1 MDNFSESN
9 GCGEQS
15 WQEWLWSLAHSRLS
29 WFVSTSPIIFSDPV
43 MKTNFSHRFSRRLL
57 LSLFL
62 AGFTLGSPS
71 RTEDKLPPKPE
82 QPVLPAASGEGQA
95 AISTFRFPNSLQCN
109 LYAAEP
115 MLGNPVVFGIDRKG
129 NVFVCESYRQ
139 NKGVTDNRGH
149 DEKWLARDLA
159 AMTVEDRIRFHRD
172 LLGDKA
178 SEYEKYDDLIRV
190 LSDTNGDGIADDSV
204 VFASGFNGLE
214 EGTGAGVLIRD
225 EQVFYT
231 NIPNLWSLKDNDGDL
246 KSDSRTSLST
256 GYGVRVAFR
265 GHDMHGLV
273 MGPDGRVYFSIGDR
287 GYSVETPDGK
297 FQDPESGAVFRCEV
311 DGSHLEVFA
320 TGLRNPQELAFDDQ
334 GNLFTGDNNSDSGD
348 RARWVQVVEGG
359 DTGWRMMYQYLSDR
373 GPFNREKIWYP
384 YGPETPAYIVP
395 PIANLSDGPS
405 GLVYYPG
412 VGLDGNE
419 DLAGSFFLCDF
430 RGQSSNSGIRRIK
443 LKPKG
448 ATFEVQTNEEYIW
461 NVLATDVDFA
471 PDGSMYLSD
480 WVNGWDGENKGRI
493 YRFASK
499 SEDSSAVGKLSAEIL
514 KNGFKKLTASQLASL
529 LSNPDRRIRF
539 ESQYELATRGETNVL
554 AEALQSASASVR
566 LHAVWGLGQIARQKA
581 SEVATQSLITALA
594 DKDETVVARA
604 CEMLSES
611 KNGISPAQLK
621 SLLAN
626 SSPVIRSQA
635 MMAVGRVGASVCLD
649 DVAKI
654 LIENED
660 KDPIVR
666 HAGIIAFA
674 GAIGDSLDRWVKHSH
689 ESVRVAVAVALRKAK
704 NPGIATMLDDASPRV
719 VREVARAIYDVPDLH
734 GSLPQLAGLTIAE
747 EFDPA
752 IVQRIIHANFRLG
765 GEANAQRLVSF
776 ATSKL
781 STTALRAEAIQLLGD
796 WANPGPRDRILN
808 RHLPLEDR
816 SAEYV
821 TKLMQENIALLASAD
836 DEVRDEFFKVGA
848 KLEIRGIADLLEA
861 IVEEASANPLRRA
874 DSIRALARLKPERVI
889 ELGGMLFGDPN
900 AAVRVA
906 ALQSFA
912 TLSNEKA
919 TTQIKLALNSKD
931 TTERQAAWDLLQS
944 ESKLDSSMVTSL
956 IDARL
961 SDILAG
967 TLPVDTQLNAIEAAL
982 ARGSAATK
990 DKVAAFVE
998 NRDKQLET
1006 SPKAAYADCLD
1017 GGDIKAGRELF
1028 FTRSSLSCVRCHK
1041 VGETGGE
1048 VGPNLSQIGLQK
1060 DNAYLMEAIVVP
1072 DTAIA
1077 TGFETVVI
1085 LTEDD
1090 ESFSGIL
1097 KSEDDERVQI
1107 MDAQGALISVG
1118 KDSIVA
1124 RKKGLS
1130 SMPAGL
1136 MKYMNRRE
1144 LRDLVAYLKSLDGTP
1159 TATAKVGDVGGHK

>member
-1 MDNFSESN
+1 
-9 GCGEQS
+9 
-15 WQEWLWSLAHSRLS
+15 
-29 WFVSTSPIIFSDPV
+29 
-43 MKTNFSHRFSRRLL
+43 MKTNLTHRSFRRLI
-57 LSLFL
+57 LSVFL
-62 AGFTLGSPS
+62 AGFTCGMPCRS
-71 RTEDKLPPKPE
+71 EGAPPPPE
-82 QPVLPAASGEGQA
+82 QPTLPAASGEGQG
-95 AISTFRFPNSLQCN
+95 AIATFRYPSTLQCS
-109 LYAAEP
+109 LFAAEP
-115 MLGNPVVFGIDRKG
+115 LLGNPVVFGVDRLG

-149 DEKWLARDLA
+149 DDKWLARDLA
-159 AMTVEDRIRFHRD
+159 AMTVEDRIRFHRE
-172 LLGDKA
+172 LLGEKA

-190 LSDTNGDGIADDSV
+190 LSDKNGDGIADESV

-225 EQVFYT
+225 EQVLYT
-231 NIPNLWSLKDNDGDL
+231 NIPNLWSLKDTDGDL
-246 KSDSRTSLST
+246 KSDARTSLST

-287 GYSVETPDGK
+287 GYSVQTPDGK
-297 FQDPESGAVFRCEV
+297 LQDPESGAVFRCEL

-448 ATFEVQTNEEYIW
+448 ATFEIQTNEEYIW

-493 YRFASK
+493 YRFAAK
-499 SEDSSAVGKLSAEIL
+499 SEDSAAAGKLSADIL
-514 KNGFKKLTASQLASL
+514 KNGFKTLTTSQLASL

-539 ESQYELATRGETNVL
+539 ESQYELAARGETTVL
-554 AEALQSASASVR
+554 AEALRSEIALVR
-566 LHAVWGLGQIARQKA
+566 LHAVWGLGQIARRTDSK
-581 SEVATQSLITALA
+581 TAQELLLSA
-594 DKDETVVARA
+594 LSDNDESVVARA
-604 CEMLSES
+604 CEALSES
-611 KNGISPAQLK
+611 KKGISSDQLK
-621 SLLAN
+621 TLLA
-626 SSPVIRSQA
+626 SPSPVIRVHA
-635 MMAVGRVGASVCLD
+635 MMAVGRTGASDCLN

-654 LIENED
+654 LVENDD

-666 HAGIIAFA
+666 HAGIMAFA
-674 GAIGDSLDRWVKHSH
+674 GAIGDSPETWAKHSN
-689 ESVRVAVAVALRKAK
+689 ESVRIAVAVALRKSV
-704 NPGIATMLDDASPRV
+704 NSSIALMLDDAAPRV
-719 VREVARAIYDVPDLH
+719 VREVVRAIYDVPGLH
-734 GSLPQLAGLTIAE
+734 GQLSKLANLTIAE

-765 GEANAQRLVSF
+765 GEANAQRLISF

-781 STTALRAEAIQLLGD
+781 STAALRAEAIQLLGD
-796 WANPGPRDRILN
+796 WGKPGPRDRILN
-808 RHLPLEDR
+808 RHLPLDDR
-816 SAEYV
+816 SSDYV
-821 TKLMQENIALLASAD
+821 TKLIQENIATLASTD

-848 KLEIRGIADLLEA
+848 KLEIRGIAKLLEA
-861 IVEEASANPLRRA
+861 IVEDASANSTRRA
-874 DSIRALARLKPERVI
+874 DSIRALARLRPDRII
-889 ELGGMLFGDPN
+889 ELGETLFADRN

-906 ALQSFA
+906 ILQSFA
-912 TLSNEKA
+912 TLASEK
-919 TTQIKLALNSKD
+919 TPTQIKLALQSSD
-931 TTERQAAWDLLQS
+931 PTERQAAWDLLQS
-944 ESKLDSSMVTSL
+944 ENNLDASFVTSL
-956 IDARL
+956 IDSVAG
-961 SDILAG
+961 DIVSG
-967 TLPVDTQLNAIEAAL
+967 KLPLDTQLNAIEAAL
-982 ARGSAATK
+982 AKGSTTTK
-990 DKVAAFVE
+990 DKISAYIE
-998 NRDKQLET
+998 SRDQQIES
-1006 SPKAAYADCLD
+1006 SPRTAYADCLE
-1017 GGDIKAGRELF
+1017 GGDIQAGRELF

-1048 VGPNLSQIGLQK
+1048 VGPNLSQIGTQK
-1060 DNAYLMEAIVVP
+1060 DTGYLLESIVAP

-1077 TGFETVVI
+1077 NGFETVVV

-1090 ESFSGIL
+1090 ESFSGIF
-1097 KSEDDERVQI
+1097 KTEDDDRIQI
-1107 MDAQGALISVG
+1107 MDAQGALITIE

-1159 TATAKVGDVGGHK
+1159 ASTVKVGDVGGHK

>member
-1 MDNFSESN
+1 
-9 GCGEQS
+9 
-15 WQEWLWSLAHSRLS
+15 
-29 WFVSTSPIIFSDPV
+29 
-43 MKTNFSHRFSRRLL
+43 MKTNLTHRSFRRLI
-57 LSLFL
+57 LSVFL
-62 AGFTLGSPS
+62 AGFTSGSPI
-71 RTEDKLPPKPE
+71 RLEGAAPPAPE
-82 QPVLPAASGEGQA
+82 QPTLPAASGEGQG
-95 AISTFRFPNSLQCN
+95 AIATFRYPSTLQCS
-109 LYAAEP
+109 LFAAEP
-115 MLGNPVVFGIDRKG
+115 LLGNPVVFGVDRLG

-149 DEKWLARDLA
+149 DEQWLARDLA
-159 AMTVEDRIRFHRD
+159 AMTVEDRIRFHRE
-172 LLGDKA
+172 LLGEKA

-190 LSDTNGDGIADDSV
+190 LSDKNSDGIADESV

-225 EQVFYT
+225 EQVLYT
-231 NIPNLWSLKDNDGDL
+231 NIPNLWSLKDTDGDL
-246 KSDSRTSLST
+246 KSDARTSLST

-287 GYSVETPDGK
+287 GYSVQTPDGK
-297 FQDPESGAVFRCEV
+297 LQDPESGAVFRCEL

-320 TGLRNPQELAFDDQ
+320 TGLRNPQELAFDNH

-448 ATFEVQTNEEYIW
+448 ATFEIQTNEEYIW

-493 YRFASK
+493 YRFAPK
-499 SEDSSAVGKLSAEIL
+499 SEDSAAAGKRSAEIL
-514 KNGFKKLTASQLASL
+514 KNGFKTLAASQLASL

-539 ESQYELATRGETNVL
+539 ESQYELAARGETTVL
-554 AEALQSASASVR
+554 AEALRSESALVR
-566 LHAVWGLGQIARQKA
+566 LHAVWGLGQIARRTD
-581 SEVATQSLITALA
+581 SNTAKELLLSA
-594 DKDETVVARA
+594 LSDNDESVVARA
-604 CEMLSES
+604 CEALSES
-611 KNGISPAQLK
+611 KNGISSIQLK
-621 SLLAN
+621 TLLAN
-626 SSPVIRSQA
+626 QSPVVRVQA
-635 MMAVGRVGASVCLD
+635 MMAVGRTSASDCLE

-654 LIENED
+654 LVDNDD

-666 HAGIIAFA
+666 HAGIMAFA
-674 GAIGDSLDRWVKHSH
+674 GAIGDSPENWVKHNN
-689 ESVRVAVAVALRKAK
+689 ESVRVAVAVALRKSV
-704 NPGIATMLDDASPRV
+704 NPSITLMLDDAAPRV
-719 VREVARAIYDVPDLH
+719 VREVVRAIYDVPGLY
-734 GSLPQLAGLTIAE
+734 GQLPKLANLTVAE

-765 GEANAQRLVSF
+765 GEANAQRLISF

-781 STTALRAEAIQLLGD
+781 STAALRAEAIQLLGD
-796 WANPGPRDRILN
+796 WGKPGPRDRILN
-808 RHLPLEDR
+808 RHLPLDDR
-816 SAEYV
+816 PSEFVA
-821 TKLMQENIALLASAD
+821 KLIQENIATLASTD

-848 KLEIRGIADLLEA
+848 KLEIRGIAKLLEA
-861 IVEEASANPLRRA
+861 IVEDSEANSSRRA
-874 DSIRALARLKPERVI
+874 DSIRALARLRPDLIIERG
-889 ELGGMLFGDPN
+889 EKLFADRN

-912 TLSNEKA
+912 TLSSEK
-919 TTQIKLALNSKD
+919 TPIQIKLALQSTD
-931 TTERQAAWDLLQS
+931 ATERQAAWDLLQS
-944 ESKLDSSMVTSL
+944 ENKLDTSFVTAL
-956 IDARL
+956 ID
-961 SDILAG
+961 SEAG
-967 TLPVDTQLNAIEAAL
+967 NIVSGKLPLDTQLNAIEAAL
-982 ARGSAATK
+982 AKGSTTTK
-990 DKVAAFVE
+990 DTINAYIE
-998 NRDKQLET
+998 SRDQQIES
-1006 SPKAAYADCLD
+1006 SPRTAYADCLE
-1017 GGDIKAGRELF
+1017 GGDIQAGRELF

-1048 VGPNLSQIGLQK
+1048 VGPNLSQIGTQK
-1060 DNAYLMEAIVVP
+1060 DTGYLLESIIAP

-1077 TGFETVVI
+1077 NGFETVVV

-1097 KSEDDERVQI
+1097 KTEDDDRIQI
-1107 MDAQGALISVG
+1107 MDAQGALITIE

-1159 TATAKVGDVGGHK
+1159 VSTAKVGDVGGHK

>member
-1 MDNFSESN
+1 MPLAFS
-9 GCGEQS
+9 
-15 WQEWLWSLAHSRLS
+15 SLAFMMVGFH
-29 WFVSTSPIIFSDPV
+29 FSCNFPDPV
-43 MKTNFSHRFSRRLL
+43 MKTNLSHRVSRRLL

-62 AGFTLGSPS
+62 AGFTLGSPLRS
-71 RTEDKLPPKPE
+71 EDKLPPKPE

-95 AISTFRFPNSLQCN
+95 AISTFRFPNSLLCN

-115 MLGNPVVFGIDRKG
+115 LLGNPVVFGIDRKG

-149 DEKWLARDLA
+149 DDKWLAKDLA
-159 AMTVEDRIRFHRD
+159 AMTVEDRIRYHRE

-178 SEYEKYDDLIRV
+178 SEYEKFDDLIRV
-190 LSDTNGDGIADDSV
+190 LTDRDGDGVADSSG
-204 VFASGFNGLE
+204 VFASGFNRIE

-225 EQVFYT
+225 EQVLYT
-231 NIPNLWSLKDNDGDL
+231 NIPNLWSLTDSDGDL
-246 KSDSRTSLST
+246 QSDARNALST

-287 GYSVETPDGK
+287 GYFIRTPEGK
-297 FQDPESGAVFRCEV
+297 FHDPESGAVFRCEL
-311 DGSHLEVFA
+311 DGSGLEVFA
-320 TGLRNPQELAFDDQ
+320 TGLRNPQELAFDDH

-384 YGPETPAYIVP
+384 YGPESPAYIVP

-412 VGLDGNE
+412 VGLDGAS

-443 LKPKG
+443 LNPKG
-448 ATFEVQTNEEYIW
+448 ATFEVETNEEYIW

-471 PDGSMYLSD
+471 PDGSLFLSD

-493 YRFASK
+493 YRFAAK
-499 SEDSSAVGKLSAEIL
+499 SEEAIASGKSSAEIL
-514 KNGFKKLTASQLASL
+514 KNGFKKLSSSELAGL

-539 ESQYELATRGETNVL
+539 EAQYELAARGEAKVL
-554 AEALQSASASVR
+554 STALQSENAIVR
-566 LHAVWGLGQIARQKA
+566 LHAVWGLGQIARL
-581 SEVATQSLITALA
+581 SENELATQSLITALA
-594 DKDETVVARA
+594 DGEESVVARA

-611 KNGISPAQLK
+611 KKGISSDQLK

-626 SSPVIRSQA
+626 ASPVVKTHA
-635 MMAVGRVGASVCLD
+635 MMAVGRMGATDCLD
-649 DVAKI
+649 DVARI

-666 HAGIIAFA
+666 HAGIMAFT
-674 GAIGDSLDRWVKHSH
+674 GGIGNSLDRWVKHSN
-689 ESVRVAVAVALRKAK
+689 ESVRVAVSVALRKAK
-704 NPGIATMLDDASPRV
+704 NPGITKMLDDSSTRV
-719 VREVARAIYDVPDLH
+719 VREAVRAIYDVPDLH
-734 GSLPQLAGLTIAE
+734 TSLPQLASLTIAE
-747 EFDPA
+747 EYDPA

-781 STTALRAEAIQLLGD
+781 STSTLRAEAIQLLGD
-796 WANPGPRDRILN
+796 WGKPGPRDRILN
-808 RHLPLEDR
+808 RHLPLADR
-816 SAEYV
+816 PADFV
-821 TKLMQENIALLASAD
+821 TRMMQDNIALLASAD

-848 KLEIRGIADLLEA
+848 KLEIRGIAQLLEA
-861 IVEEASANPLRRA
+861 IVEDASANATRRA
-874 DSIRALARLKPERVI
+874 DSIRALARLQPERVL
-889 ELGGMLFGDPN
+889 EMGAMLFRDPN

-912 TLSNEKA
+912 SLSDKKTES
-919 TTQIKLALNSKD
+919 QIRLALQSKD
-931 TTERQAAWDLLQS
+931 TVERQAAWDLLHS
-944 ESKLDSSMVTSL
+944 ESKLDSNMAAML
-956 IDARL
+956 IDAQL

-967 TLPVDTQLNAIEAAL
+967 KLPVDTQLNALEAAL
-982 ARGSAATK
+982 ARGSASAK
-990 DKVAAFVE
+990 EKVAAFVE
-998 NRDKQLET
+998 SRDKQIES
-1006 SPKAAYADCLD
+1006 SPKVAYADCLE

-1048 VGPNLSQIGLQK
+1048 VGPSLSQIGLQK
-1060 DNAYLMEAIVVP
+1060 DNGYLLEAIVAP

-1090 ESFSGIL
+1090 ENFSGIL

-1107 MDAQGALISVG
+1107 MDAQGALISIE

-1136 MKYMNRRE
+1136 MKYMNRRD

-1159 TATAKVGDVGGHK
+1159 EATANIGDVGGHK

>member
-1 MDNFSESN
+1 
-9 GCGEQS
+9 
-15 WQEWLWSLAHSRLS
+15 
-29 WFVSTSPIIFSDPV
+29 
-43 MKTNFSHRFSRRLL
+43 MKTNSPHRLSRRFL
-57 LSLFL
+57 LSIFL
-62 AGFTLGSPS
+62 AGFTFGVPS
-71 RTEDKLPPKPE
+71 RSEGTTPPPPE
-82 QPVLPAASGEGQA
+82 QPVLPAASGEGHA
-95 AISTFRFPNSLQCN
+95 AISTFRFPGTLQCN
-109 LYAAEP
+109 LFAAEP
-115 MLGNPVVFGIDRKG
+115 LLGNPVVFGIDRLG

-149 DEKWLARDLA
+149 DDKWLARDLA

-190 LSDTNGDGIADDSV
+190 LSDTNNDGVADNSV

-231 NIPNLWSLKDNDGDL
+231 NIPNLWSLKDTDGDL
-246 KSDSRTSLST
+246 KSDTRTSLST

-287 GYSVETPDGK
+287 GYSIQTPDGK
-297 FQDPESGAVFRCEV
+297 LQDPESGAVFRCEL
-311 DGSHLEVFA
+311 DGSNLEVFA

-443 LKPKG
+443 LKPNG
-448 ATFEVQTNEEYIW
+448 ATFEIQTNEEYIW

-499 SEDSSAVGKLSAEIL
+499 SEDSAAAGKLSAEIL
-514 KNGFKKLTASQLASL
+514 KKGFKVLNVNELASML
-529 LSNPDRRIRF
+529 RNPDRRVRF
-539 ESQYELATRGETNVL
+539 EAQYELATRGEAKVL
-554 AEALQSASASVR
+554 ASSLASTSSIVR
-566 LHAVWGLGQIARQKA
+566 LHAVWGLGQIARIA
-581 SEVATQSLITALA
+581 ENDEAIQSLVSALA
-594 DKDETVVARA
+594 DSDSSVVARA
-604 CEMLSES
+604 CEALSES
-611 KNGISPAQLK
+611 KKGISAAQLK

-626 SSPVIRSQA
+626 SSPVVRTQA
-635 MMAVGRVGASVCLD
+635 MMAVGRMGASDCLE

-666 HAGIIAFA
+666 HAGIMAFA
-674 GAIGDSLDRWVKHSH
+674 GSLGDSLDRWVKHSN

-704 NPGIATMLDDASPRV
+704 NPGIAVMLDDASPRV
-719 VREVARAIYDVPDLH
+719 VREVVRAIYDVPGLH
-734 GSLPQLAGLTIAE
+734 SSLPQLASLTIAE

-781 STTALRAEAIQLLGD
+781 STVALRAEAIQLLGD
-796 WANPGPRDRILN
+796 WGKPGPRDRILN

-816 SAEYV
+816 PSVFV
-821 TKLMQENIALLASAD
+821 TKLIQDNIALLASAD

-848 KLEIRGIADLLEA
+848 KLEIRGISALLEA
-861 IVEEASANPLRRA
+861 IVEDTAANPMRRA

-906 ALQSFA
+906 TLQSFA
-912 TLSNEKA
+912 ALSNEKTPA
-919 TTQIKLALNSKD
+919 QVKLALNSKD
-931 TTERQAAWDLLQS
+931 ATERQAAWDLLQR
-944 ESKLDSSMVTSL
+944 ESKLDSSLVASI
-956 IDARL
+956 IDAEL
-961 SDILAG
+961 GTILG
-967 TLPVDTQLNAIEAAL
+967 GKLPIDTQLNALEAAL
-982 ARGSAATK
+982 AKGSSSTK
-990 DKVAAFVE
+990 DKVTAYTE
-998 NRDKQLET
+998 TRDKQIES
-1006 SPKAAYADCLD
+1006 SPKTAYADCLE
-1017 GGDIKAGRELF
+1017 GGDINAGRELF

-1048 VGPNLSQIGLQK
+1048 VGPSLSQIGTQK
-1060 DNAYLMEAIVVP
+1060 DTGYLLEAIVAP

-1077 TGFETVVI
+1077 IGFETVVI

-1097 KSEDDERVQI
+1097 KSEDDDRVQI
-1107 MDAQGALISVG
+1107 MDAQGALISIE
-1118 KDSIVA
+1118 KDAIAA

-1159 TATAKVGDVGGHK
+1159 ASTAKVGDVGGHK